1 MGSCSCNAKM
11 SKHIISRNVF
21 VGANCNI
28 LVVDGNIGTVHFDC
42 KKILQ
47 KLIRSEGYI
56 IRSEDNQEVEMN
68 NMENR
73 KSEVMLLK
81 NMK

>member
-1 MGSCSCNAKM
+1 M
-11 SKHIISRNVF
+11 SNHIISRNVF

-28 LVVDGNIGTVHFDC
+28 LLVDGSIEIVHFDC

-47 KLIRSEGYI
+47 KLIRSGGYI
-56 IRSEDNQEVEMN
+56 IRSEANQEVEMKN
-68 NMENR
+68 EENR